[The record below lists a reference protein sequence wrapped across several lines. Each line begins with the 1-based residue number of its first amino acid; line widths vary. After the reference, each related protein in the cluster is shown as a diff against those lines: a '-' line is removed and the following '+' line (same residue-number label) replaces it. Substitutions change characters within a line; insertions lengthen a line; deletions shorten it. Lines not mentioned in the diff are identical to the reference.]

1 MTRYRLYS
9 TQVAEMEFI
18 PLRHIN
24 RKSRGRDSFLNENGT
39 CYQKLGMEDR
49 SWGQRGTRDKWLLQ
63 LSIQGVMKD

>member
-24 RKSRGRDSFLNENGT
+24 RKSRGRDSFPNENGHVI
-39 CYQKLGMEDR
+39 R
-49 SWGQRGTRDKWLLQ
+49 SWVWKIGLGDRDGLEISGCYNCLFK
-63 LSIQGVMKD
+63 G